1 MAIQLSGKKLIGLA
15 IGALILVRLLI
26 ALVPVRLHISPETT
40 VINSPLRVDGTPDY
54 AAYLNDQWSAD
65 VTPENNAAVELI
77 RAFGPEI
84 IYEEIRQSYFDRLG
98 IPFPEDPG
106 LYVEFRDYL
115 HTEGI
120 ADLDDRDRLNALED
134 DASLC
139 QRQPWTIEDHP
150 EVAAWLDANEAA
162 IAALVDAS
170 QRPRFFSPLVS
181 PQDDN
186 LLSVLLPLVQHSRQ
200 GIRLLMTQAMLELG
214 RGDARQACELT
225 LACHRLSR
233 LLSEH
238 PTMIGQLVSYAFVA
252 MATSGDQAIVLS
264 GLLTQDQSI
273 AYRAELG
280 SLRPLRPMAEVIDRG
295 ERFMSL
301 DAMIAT
307 YAGRISEEDLG
318 VSPRAMTWMFD
329 PDPVLRRFN
338 IAYDEI
344 GEVLELQDRSERNR
358 ALADIEQ
365 RYSNVERPAIWEYG
379 VTLAI
384 GSRAMISESVGQVM
398 VSLMLPATQQAI
410 IAEERTHVRTLLADI
425 GYALAAF
432 NAEHGR
438 FPDTLDALVPDL
450 LPAVPLDL
458 FSGDSLRYELK
469 EDGFL
474 LYSVG
479 ENGIDDG
486 GLRDGR
492 TDADDI
498 AFGIVPEPEDE

>member
-15 IGALILVRLLI
+15 IAALLLVRLLI
-26 ALVPVRLHISPETT
+26 ALIPVRLHISPETT
-40 VINSPLRVDGTPDY
+40 VIASPLRADGTPDY
-54 AAYLNDQWSAD
+54 AAYLNDQWS
-65 VTPENNAAVELI
+65 VGVRPENNAALELI

-84 IYEEIRQSYFDRLG
+84 VYEEIRQAYFDRLG

-115 HTEGI
+115 HTEDI
-120 ADLDDRDRLNALED
+120 TDLDDGDRVNALED

-150 EVAAWLDANEAA
+150 EVAAWLDANKGA

-181 PQDDN
+181 PQDEN

-200 GIRLLMTQAMLELG
+200 GVRLLMTQAMLELG
-214 RGDARQACELT
+214 RGNAGRACELT

-273 AYRAELG
+273 AYREELD
-280 SLRPLRPMAEVIDRG
+280 SLRPLRPIAEVIDRG

-318 VSPRAMTWMFD
+318 VSPRAMKWMFD

-338 IAYDEI
+338 VAYDEI
-344 GEVLELQDRSERNR
+344 GAALELKDRSERNR

-365 RYSNVERPAIWEYG
+365 RYSNVERPAMWEYG
-379 VTLAI
+379 LAMAV
-384 GSRAMISESVGQVM
+384 GSRAMISQSDRSWCRLCFLPSSRPSTPKNARMSARCWPTSALPSPLTTQSMER
-398 VSLMLPATQQAI
+398 SLTRSTPSSPICCRRSPSIRSPAI
-410 IAEERTHVRTLLADI
+410 R
-425 GYALAAF
+425 
-432 NAEHGR
+432 
-438 FPDTLDALVPDL
+438 
-450 LPAVPLDL
+450 
-458 FSGDSLRYELK
+458 
-469 EDGFL
+469 
-474 LYSVG
+474 
-479 ENGIDDG
+479 
-486 GLRDGR
+486 
-492 TDADDI
+492 
-498 AFGIVPEPEDE
+498 